1 VNLARDARSAERF
14 RARSALLALAAHGS
28 AIQLSGTA
36 RLRAGGDIHIEARE
50 GDLTLEA
57 TRIRTEGE
65 LTLATPGQ
73 LNLAAMKTL
82 DYARSHAE
90 SKDDAWQKVKGEGHH
105 DERLEHTQLDY
116 GQLRLVAQKVRVD
129 GQQSEL
135 EALSAQPGMG
145 WFKELQQVQDVDWR
159 KIDTTHERWAYEQ
172 EGMTE
177 AAAVVVSVVVSVFT
191 AGAASALVAEAATAA
206 GATAGSTFAAATA
219 ATATTAAVSAG
230 AGNIAL
236 TSALTAMASNASVQ
250 LINNKGDVGA
260 ALEAT
265 FSEEAMKGYMV
276 AGITA
281 GLTAGVIDKAFGADT
296 HPLSGTTQ
304 GLDLSSLEGVGQF
317 ALHSGA
323 RGLTQAAVDAAI
335 NGGSF
340 EEKLAGAL
348 TGQAIHVV
356 SAVSF
361 NQLGDWAQ
369 ENGIE
374 SGSLEKIAVK
384 ALVGG
389 LISQAAT
396 GEFAPGALAAGANE
410 ALVEQLAR
418 LSAGDPALLGTASQ
432 LVGAVAG
439 AITGGD
445 AQFSSNLAAADTQY
459 NFLMHDEQDAYAKE
473 LTGCKG
479 EADCMSDVHARYQP
493 ISDANNAA
501 LEAATCNSAS
511 QCADYQAL
519 MNAGSAMGQ
528 GHHAEQELDPL
539 APWLSA
545 ADNAASRAHNEQTEQ
560 SLLDRPLSQE
570 VVRTEIPAATDPEG
584 YPFNPEAS
592 THYTGA
598 ITAQNARTYAEVSL
612 VTGMALLPGPED
624 VVIGGVLLSSTVNR
638 ASP

>member
-1 VNLARDARSAERF
+1 
-14 RARSALLALAAHGS
+14 
-28 AIQLSGTA
+28 
-36 RLRAGGDIHIEARE
+36 
-50 GDLTLEA
+50 
-57 TRIRTEGE
+57 
-65 LTLATPGQ
+65 
-73 LNLAAMKTL
+73 
-82 DYARSHAE
+82 
-90 SKDDAWQKVKGEGHH
+90 
-105 DERLEHTQLDY
+105 
-116 GQLRLVAQKVRVD
+116 
-129 GQQSEL
+129 
-135 EALSAQPGMG
+135 
-145 WFKELQQVQDVDWR
+145 
-159 KIDTTHERWAYEQ
+159 
-172 EGMTE
+172 
-177 AAAVVVSVVVSVFT
+177 
-191 AGAASALVAEAATAA
+191 
-206 GATAGSTFAAATA
+206 
-219 ATATTAAVSAG
+219 
-230 AGNIAL
+230 
-236 TSALTAMASNASVQ
+236 MASNASVQ

-410 ALVEQLAR
+410 ALVEQLAQ
-418 LSAGDPALLGTASQ
+418 LSQGDPKLLIAASQ
-432 LVGAVAG
+432 LLGAVSG

-445 AQFSSNLAAADTQY
+445 AQFASDLAGYDTQY
-459 NFLMHDEQDAYAKE
+459 NFLMHDEQDAYAEE

-493 ISDANNAA
+493 ISDTNNAA
-501 LEAATCNSAS
+501 LEAAAATCNSTG

-519 MNAGSAMGQ
+519 VNAGSAVGQ
-528 GHHAEQELDPL
+528 GHHAEQELDPET
-539 APWLSA
+539 PWLSEA
-545 ADNAASRAHNEQTEQ
+545 NNAASRAHNEQTEQ
-560 SLLDRPLSQE
+560 NLLDRPLSQE
-570 VVRTEIPAATDPEG
+570 VVRSDIPAATDPEG

-598 ITAQNARTYAEVSL
+598 ITAQNALTYAEVSL

-624 VVIGGVLLSSTVNR
+624 VVIGGALATRAGQKIAEAAIENGQKVWRLLDGSVARGGEHAIVDVDTGAVRKAIVDNGQVELAEVGTKGISWNPLTGSGPLGEKIASTFRSSTYTETVTSEATTLYRVYGGSAGEIGGYWTRTPPAGPVQSIIDTALNPAWGNTATSVTRINVPAGTRIFEGVAAPQGGLVGGGNQVFIQNVN
-638 ASP
+638 PDWIIK